1 MHKTKPTAVLVALT
15 VLAGAPLAVQA
26 QTGPSP
32 TSPPPASRPETTP
45 MPPAQKPA
53 PLPNDKSAAS
63 PVQTNPLIGLSVFSA
78 DGTKLGSVQSV
89 ATNPDGKAT
98 AIHLKTGGFLG
109 IGAKLVAIPDG
120 KFTKTGD
127 RVQLSMT
134 SDEVGKLPE
143 YKENL

>member
-1 MHKTKPTAVLVALT
+1 MHKTKPTAVLVALS
-15 VLAGAPLAVQA
+15 VLAGAPLAAQA
-26 QTGPSP
+26 QTAPSP

-45 MPPAQKPA
+45 MPPAQRPA
-53 PLPNDKSAAS
+53 PLPNDKSAS
-63 PVQTNPLIGLSVFSA
+63 PVQTNPLIGLAVFSA
-78 DGTKLGSVQSV
+78 DGTKLGNVQSV